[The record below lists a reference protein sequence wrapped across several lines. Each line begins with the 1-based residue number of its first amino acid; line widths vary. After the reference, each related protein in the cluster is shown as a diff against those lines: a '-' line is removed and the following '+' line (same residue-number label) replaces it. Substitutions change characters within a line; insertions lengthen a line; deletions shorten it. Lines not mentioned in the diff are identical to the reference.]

1 MHQPDMENEA
11 ERTTRTSL
19 SAQVIDFLF
28 SDVKGKICR

>member
-28 SDVKGKICR
+28 II

>member
-28 SDVKGKICR
+28 RV